1 MRKQKRKPYSI
12 ITIEVNNNDI
22 PQVREI
28 KKILN
33 KKNLSI
39 PMAAHFGGVDKKTV
53 YNWIKKGCGRLCELR
68 RAIALLKE
76 IKQNERG
83 AE

>member
-1 MRKQKRKPYSI
+1 MTRKKRKPYSL
-12 ITIEVNNNDI
+12 ITIEFNDSDI

-28 KKILN
+28 KKMLN

-68 RAIALLKE
+68 RAIARLKE
-76 IKQNERG
+76 VKSNERG
-83 AE
+83 VE